1 VFRRVFVASVA
12 GIHKGKNW
20 HWFLPGS
27 KARLDS
33 AHQQRRVRAPA
44 GGDLI
49 NTHTHSPILRLSER
63 ELQNYNLHSF
73 NLQNQT
79 SQHLSPPIPPNTMAW
94 ALVTPS
100 SRGIGFA
107 LTRHLLRTTPA
118 SVPIVATARS
128 DVPGTRE
135 KLLAD
140 LSVSD
145 AQRDRLDVQHCD
157 VLEESSIADLAGHC
171 KERYGGSRE
180 KHLRLGLLV
189 PGMLVPEKAP
199 DKMEYETALET
210 VKLNLLAPMMLV
222 KYFSGMLPKK
232 AAKLEGL
239 EGLPPQAVLGLMSA
253 RVGSIGDNRLGGW
266 YSYRASKAGVN
277 QLVKS
282 VDIYLGMQSKENA
295 MCVGMHPGTVKTGL
309 SEEFWAS
316 TPKEKLFSP
325 EFAAESL
332 IGVVNG
338 LGAEGRGKCWDWAG
352 KEIPP

>member
-1 VFRRVFVASVA
+1 MRELLIVDY
-12 GIHKGKNW
+12 GEG
-20 HWFLPGS
+20 LP
-27 KARLDS
+27 
-33 AHQQRRVRAPA
+33 HCF
-44 GGDLI
+44 
-49 NTHTHSPILRLSER
+49 THTER
-63 ELQNYNLHSF
+63 EPRRHPFSVFGQTAGSLRHKSTNLESKSRHGK
-73 NLQNQT
+73 
-79 SQHLSPPIPPNTMAW
+79 MAW

-100 SRGIGFA
+100 SRGIGAAF
-107 LTRHLLRTTPA
+107 TRHLLRMMPA
-118 SVPIVATARS
+118 TVSVVATARS
-128 DVPGTRE
+128 DLEGTRE
-135 KLLAD
+135 KLLD
-140 LSVSD
+140 GLFGDDVSEG
-145 AQRDRLDVQHCD
+145 QRERLDVQHCD
-157 VLEESSIADLAGHC
+157 VLREESIRELAGYC
-171 KERYGGSRE
+171 RERYGDRG
-180 KHLRLGLLV
+180 KDKGAHLRLGLMV

-199 DKMEYETALET
+199 DKVEYETALET

-222 KYFSGMLPKK
+222 KYFAPLLPKK
-232 AAKLEGL
+232 AVALERV

-266 YSYRASKAGVN
+266 YSYRTSKAGVN

-282 VDIYLGMQSKENA
+282 VDIYLGMQSKGNA

-338 LGAEGRGKCWDWAG
+338 LGAEDRGKCWDWQG